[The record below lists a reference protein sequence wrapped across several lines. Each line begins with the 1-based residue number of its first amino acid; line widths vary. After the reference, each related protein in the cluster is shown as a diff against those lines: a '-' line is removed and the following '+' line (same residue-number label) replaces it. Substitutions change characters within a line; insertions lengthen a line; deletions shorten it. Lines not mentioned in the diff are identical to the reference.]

1 MKKIESFM
9 STEEKY
15 LKTASRLVMFPE
27 QVFLPNGLEE
37 LAKLLQKAENEGRQL
52 RVKLGIDPTN
62 AELHLGH
69 TVCLYLLKRFQ
80 ELGHLPVLIIGGFT
94 AMVGDPSGRNEARPS
109 LTYEEVQNNAKTYL
123 NQVSKILDLEK
134 IEVRNNYDWLS
145 KLNLTNILQLAH
157 LVTINQLIGK
167 EAFGNRIQQGEPLY
181 LHEVLYPILQGYDS
195 VAVNS
200 DIEIGGL
207 DQTYNVLFGRH
218 IQKHF
223 NQDPQLVILNPL
235 LIGLDGIKKMSKSFN
250 NYISLNDT
258 SDDIFGKTM
267 SLPDELMFS
276 YFSLTDLR
284 GEDVIKLKE
293 EIKLGKNPRDVKMLL
308 GHKLVTQFYDSMTAD
323 NAQGDFIK
331 QFQKN
336 EIPDVVSEYLLQEP
350 LKIIDLMYSAKLVP
364 SKSEAKRLIDGG
376 GVKLKSIKITDS
388 NLLITEKD
396 KNSVL
401 QIGKRKFIKIV

>member
-1 MKKIESFM
+1 MNI
-9 STEEKY
+9 EEKY
-15 LKTASRLVMFPE
+15 LKAASRLVMFPE

-37 LAKLLQKAENEGRQL
+37 LAKLLQKGENEGRQL

-109 LTYEEVQNNAKTYL
+109 LTCEEVQNNAKTYL
-123 NQVSKILDLEK
+123 NQVGKILDLKK

-145 KLNLTNILQLAH
+145 KLNLTDILQLAH

-195 VAVNS
+195 VAVHA

-223 NQDPQLVILNPL
+223 NQESQLVILTPL
-235 LIGLDGIKKMSKSFN
+235 LIGLDGVKKMSKSFN
-250 NYISLNDT
+250 NYIALNDT
-258 SDDIFGKTM
+258 SGDIFGKTM
-267 SLPDELMFS
+267 SLPDEVMFT
-276 YFSLTDLR
+276 YFSLTDIR
-284 GEDVIKLKE
+284 DEDVIKLKE
-293 EIKLGKNPRDVKMLL
+293 EIKSGKNPRDVKMFLA
-308 GHKLVTQFYDSMTAD
+308 HKLVTQFYDSATAD
-323 NAQGDFIK
+323 NAQSNFIK

-336 EIPDVVSEYLLQEP
+336 EIPDVVAEYLLQEP
-350 LKIIDLMYSAKLVP
+350 LKIIDLMYSAQLVP